1 MDDWK
6 MNPEAGTPWRLYLVV
21 GILAV
26 VAIVAA
32 VAYAV
37 SNFAPSK

>member
-1 MDDWK
+1 M
-6 MNPEAGTPWRLYLVV
+6 EAIRCSRNTG
-21 GILAV
+21 V

-37 SNFAPSK
+37 SNFRPSNEALTQFWLIR